1 MPETAAPAPANSPQE
16 AEILAALGRRSVVL
30 VGMMGVGKSTIGRRL
45 ATRLRLPFFDA
56 DIEIEAAAGMSIP
69 DIFLAHGEPYF
80 RDGEARVIARLLDS
94 GPAVI
99 ATGGGAYTERE
110 ETRKRIRDKAV
121 SIWLKADL
129 DVIMKRVKRRADRP
143 LLQTEDPAATV
154 SRFLE
159 AREPVYQSA
168 DLTVLSRDVPHDRI
182 VDECIDALHARLCRK
197 PCVDGPKIDASDGYN
212 GYNGRD
218 ERHAMTAPL
227 KHSDPITVDVALGDR
242 AYDIVIGRDVLPS
255 LGARVA
261 ALRPGV
267 RTAIVTDRT
276 VAKHWLEQTQASL
289 AAAGI
294 PASHVVVDEGEGS
307 KTYAG
312 LEKVSE
318 ALIAAKI
325 ERNDLVI
332 ALGGGVVGDLA
343 GFAAAV
349 LRRGVDFVQVPTSLL
364 AQVDSSVGG
373 KTGINSPQGKNLLGA
388 FHQPLLVIADT
399 SVLDTL
405 SPRQFRSGYAEVAK
419 YGVLGDEA
427 FFAWLEANHSDI
439 FSGGAARE
447 HAIAT
452 SCRAKAAIV
461 SRDERETGERALLN
475 LGHTFGHALE
485 AATGFSDRLFH
496 GEGVAVGMVL
506 AAEFSA
512 QLGMISQADAA
523 RVERHLASV
532 GLPTHLQDIA
542 GFAQEGLADAD
553 ALMALMAQDKK
564 VKRGKLTFI
573 LLEAV
578 GRAVI
583 ANDVEPSLVRD
594 FLKAKLAKS

>member
-1 MPETAAPAPANSPQE
+1 
-16 AEILAALGRRSVVL
+16 
-30 VGMMGVGKSTIGRRL
+30 
-45 ATRLRLPFFDA
+45 
-56 DIEIEAAAGMSIP
+56 
-69 DIFLAHGEPYF
+69 
-80 RDGEARVIARLLDS
+80 
-94 GPAVI
+94 
-99 ATGGGAYTERE
+99 
-110 ETRKRIRDKAV
+110 
-121 SIWLKADL
+121 
-129 DVIMKRVKRRADRP
+129 
-143 LLQTEDPAATV
+143 
-154 SRFLE
+154 
-159 AREPVYQSA
+159 
-168 DLTVLSRDVPHDRI
+168 
-182 VDECIDALHARLCRK
+182 
-197 PCVDGPKIDASDGYN
+197 
-212 GYNGRD
+212 
-218 ERHAMTAPL
+218 MTAPL
-227 KHSDPITVDVALGDR
+227 KHSPDITVDVALGDR

-255 LGARVA
+255 LGARIA

-276 VAKHWLEQTQASL
+276 VTKYWLEKAESSL

-294 PASHVVVDEGEGS
+294 PTSRVIVEEGEGS
-307 KTYAG
+307 KSYSG

-318 ALIAAKI
+318 ALIAARI

-343 GFAAAV
+343 GFAAAI

-388 FHQPLLVIADT
+388 FHQPVLVIADT

-405 SPRQFRSGYAEVAK
+405 SPRQFRAGYAEVAK
-419 YGVLGDEA
+419 YGALGDEA
-427 FFAWLEANHSDI
+427 FFTWLEANHADI

-496 GEGVAVGMVL
+496 GEGVSVGMVL

-512 QLGMISQADAA
+512 KLGMISEQDAA

-553 ALMALMAQDKK
+553 ALLALMAQDKK

-594 FLKAKLAKS
+594 FLKAKLAKA

>member
-1 MPETAAPAPANSPQE
+1 
-16 AEILAALGRRSVVL
+16 
-30 VGMMGVGKSTIGRRL
+30 
-45 ATRLRLPFFDA
+45 
-56 DIEIEAAAGMSIP
+56 
-69 DIFLAHGEPYF
+69 
-80 RDGEARVIARLLDS
+80 
-94 GPAVI
+94 
-99 ATGGGAYTERE
+99 
-110 ETRKRIRDKAV
+110 
-121 SIWLKADL
+121 
-129 DVIMKRVKRRADRP
+129 
-143 LLQTEDPAATV
+143 
-154 SRFLE
+154 
-159 AREPVYQSA
+159 
-168 DLTVLSRDVPHDRI
+168 
-182 VDECIDALHARLCRK
+182 
-197 PCVDGPKIDASDGYN
+197 
-212 GYNGRD
+212 
-218 ERHAMTAPL
+218 MTAPL
-227 KHSDPITVDVALGDR
+227 KHSDPVNVDVALGDR
-242 AYDIVIGRDVLPS
+242 AYDIVIGRGVLAS
-255 LGARVA
+255 LGERVA

-276 VAKHWLEQTQASL
+276 VAKYWLEPTEAAL
-289 AAAGI
+289 AASGI
-294 PASHVVVDEGEGS
+294 PTSRIVVEEGEIS

-325 ERNDLVI
+325 ERNDLVV

-343 GFAAAV
+343 GFAAAI

-388 FHQPLLVIADT
+388 FHQPVLVIADT
-399 SVLDTL
+399 AVLDTL
-405 SPRQFRSGYAEVAK
+405 SPRQFRAGYAEVAK

-427 FFAWLEANHSDI
+427 FFTWLEKNHSDI
-439 FSGGAARE
+439 FKGGSARE

-452 SCRAKAAIV
+452 SCRAKAGVV

-496 GEGVAVGMVL
+496 GEGVSIGMTL
-506 AAEFSA
+506 AAQFSA
-512 QLGMISQADAA
+512 QLGMIGEAEAA
-523 RVERHLASV
+523 RVERHLIEA
-532 GLPTHLQDIA
+532 GLPTRLQDIA

-553 ALMALMAQDKK
+553 VLMALMAQDKK

-583 ANDVEPSLVRD
+583 AKDVEPTPVRD
-594 FLKAKLAKS
+594 FLKDKLALKA

>member
-1 MPETAAPAPANSPQE
+1 
-16 AEILAALGRRSVVL
+16 
-30 VGMMGVGKSTIGRRL
+30 
-45 ATRLRLPFFDA
+45 
-56 DIEIEAAAGMSIP
+56 
-69 DIFLAHGEPYF
+69 
-80 RDGEARVIARLLDS
+80 
-94 GPAVI
+94 
-99 ATGGGAYTERE
+99 
-110 ETRKRIRDKAV
+110 
-121 SIWLKADL
+121 
-129 DVIMKRVKRRADRP
+129 
-143 LLQTEDPAATV
+143 
-154 SRFLE
+154 
-159 AREPVYQSA
+159 
-168 DLTVLSRDVPHDRI
+168 
-182 VDECIDALHARLCRK
+182 
-197 PCVDGPKIDASDGYN
+197 
-212 GYNGRD
+212 
-218 ERHAMTAPL
+218 MTAPL
-227 KHSDPITVDVALGDR
+227 KHSDPVNVGVALENR
-242 AYDIVIGRDVLPS
+242 AYDIVIGRGVLAS
-255 LGARVA
+255 LGERVA

-276 VAKHWLEQTQASL
+276 VAKHWLEPTEASL

-294 PASHVVVDEGEGS
+294 PTSRIVVQEGEIS

-312 LEKVSE
+312 LEQVSE

-343 GFAAAV
+343 GFAAAI

-388 FHQPLLVIADT
+388 FHQPVLVIADT
-399 SVLDTL
+399 AVLDTL
-405 SPRQFRSGYAEVAK
+405 SPRQFRAGYAEVAK

-427 FFAWLEANHSDI
+427 FFTWLEKNHI
-439 FSGGAARE
+439 EILKGGSARE

-452 SCRAKAAIV
+452 SCRAKAGIV
-461 SRDERETGERALLN
+461 SRDEREIGERALLN

-496 GEGVAVGMVL
+496 GEGVAIGMTL
-506 AAEFSA
+506 AAQFSA
-512 QLGMISQADAA
+512 RLGMIGDADAT
-523 RVERHLASV
+523 RVERHLVEA
-532 GLPTHLQDIA
+532 GLPTRLQDIA

-564 VKRGKLTFI
+564 VQRGRLTFI

-583 ANDVEPSLVRD
+583 AKDVEPAPVRD
-594 FLKAKLAKS
+594 FLQEKLAQKA

>member
-1 MPETAAPAPANSPQE
+1 
-16 AEILAALGRRSVVL
+16 
-30 VGMMGVGKSTIGRRL
+30 
-45 ATRLRLPFFDA
+45 
-56 DIEIEAAAGMSIP
+56 
-69 DIFLAHGEPYF
+69 
-80 RDGEARVIARLLDS
+80 
-94 GPAVI
+94 
-99 ATGGGAYTERE
+99 
-110 ETRKRIRDKAV
+110 
-121 SIWLKADL
+121 
-129 DVIMKRVKRRADRP
+129 
-143 LLQTEDPAATV
+143 
-154 SRFLE
+154 
-159 AREPVYQSA
+159 
-168 DLTVLSRDVPHDRI
+168 
-182 VDECIDALHARLCRK
+182 
-197 PCVDGPKIDASDGYN
+197 
-212 GYNGRD
+212 
-218 ERHAMTAPL
+218 MTAPL
-227 KHSDPITVDVALGDR
+227 KHSDPVHVDVALGDR
-242 AYDIVIGRDVLPS
+242 AYDIVIGRGVLSS
-255 LGARVA
+255 LGERVA

-267 RTAIVTDRT
+267 RTAVVTDRT
-276 VAKHWLEQTQASL
+276 VAKYWLEPTEASL

-294 PASHVVVDEGEGS
+294 PTSRVVVEEGEIS

-312 LEKVSE
+312 LETVSE

-343 GFAAAV
+343 GFAAAI

-388 FHQPLLVIADT
+388 FHQPVLVIADT
-399 SVLDTL
+399 AVLDTL
-405 SPRQFRSGYAEVAK
+405 SPRQFRAGYAEVAK

-427 FFAWLEANHSDI
+427 FFAWLEKSHADI
-439 FSGGAARE
+439 FKGGSARE

-452 SCRAKAAIV
+452 SCRAKAGVV

-496 GEGVAVGMVL
+496 GEGVSIGMTL
-506 AAEFSA
+506 AAQFSA
-512 QLGMISQADAA
+512 RLGMIGEADAA
-523 RVERHLASV
+523 RVERHLIEA
-532 GLPTHLQDIA
+532 GLPTRLQDIA

-583 ANDVEPSLVRD
+583 AKDVEPAPVRD
-594 FLKAKLAKS
+594 FLKDKLALKA